1 MPKSQ
6 SDIESLI
13 SMVEDARR
21 ANNILWMDI
30 LRLAFDK
37 APKEASKIM
46 KQIVANDREITRW
59 LKKL

>member
-1 MPKSQ
+1 
-6 SDIESLI
+6 
-13 SMVEDARR
+13 MVEDARR